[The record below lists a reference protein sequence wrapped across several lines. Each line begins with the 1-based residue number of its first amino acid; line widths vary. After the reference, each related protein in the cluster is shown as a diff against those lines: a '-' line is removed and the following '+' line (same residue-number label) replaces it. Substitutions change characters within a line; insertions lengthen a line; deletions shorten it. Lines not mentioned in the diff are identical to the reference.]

1 MYHQKYL
8 KYKIKYLNTVNIQQL
23 GGHDDIVAFINE
35 STLDKIKD
43 DLLTKIDND
52 KYCDV
57 ILGKG
62 MMGEV
67 YVPSVDHIMKIKTS
81 SNTIIN
87 LPIAIKKANENDEF
101 NIKIINNILYIYA
114 YKNITTEALI
124 LSYTNK
130 LWHQKKSPHLPY
142 MIGYR

>member
-1 MYHQKYL
+1 MYHHKYL
-8 KYKIKYLNTVNIQQL
+8 KYKIKYLNTVNIQQF
-23 GGHDDIVAFINE
+23 GGYTDIVAFINE

-67 YVPSVDHIMKIKTS
+67 YVPSVDRVMKVKTS

-124 LSYTNK
+124 LS
-130 LWHQKKSPHLPY
+130 
-142 MIGYR
+142 